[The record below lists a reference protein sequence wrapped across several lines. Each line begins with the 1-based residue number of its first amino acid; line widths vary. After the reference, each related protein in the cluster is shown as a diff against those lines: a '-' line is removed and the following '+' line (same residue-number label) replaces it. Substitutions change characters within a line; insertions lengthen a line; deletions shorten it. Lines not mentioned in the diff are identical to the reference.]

1 LEMRGNL
8 VFYAAFRLV
17 GGNGVR
23 YNTDVSNMCMMDE
36 ILAKRDEIYAI
47 ARRHKAEKLWVFGSC
62 ARKEELP
69 DSDVDI
75 LVKFAPE
82 VSFRDYDSIERG
94 ISELL
99 GRGVD
104 IVSSSVLPNAPRFAN
119 RVCREAVA
127 I

>member
-1 LEMRGNL
+1 
-8 VFYAAFRLV
+8 
-17 GGNGVR
+17 
-23 YNTDVSNMCMMDE
+23 MDE
-36 ILAKRDEIYAI
+36 IRAKRDEIYAI
-47 ARRHKAEKLWVFGSC
+47 ARKHKAEKLWVFGSC
-62 ARKEELP
+62 ARKEEQP
-69 DSDVDI
+69 DSDVDF

-82 VSFRDYDSIERG
+82 VSFMDYDLIERG

-104 IVSSSVLPNAPRFAN
+104 VVSSSVLPNAPRFAD